1 MAEVTRLPGPGP
13 AARVGWRRWLQRGA
27 AGLVAA
33 VAAYASYDHQRAFAL
48 GHGAHGIAAAVWPLS
63 VDGLLI
69 LASLALLDP
78 ALVLA
83 RGWVR
88 LVVRVAFAAGICVS
102 LAANVAAA
110 GGWSWAGV
118 LVAGWPP
125 VALLLSAEILIHST
139 NRDPDAGTPAS
150 RIESPGQSRSLPDT
164 SVGGET
170 VSPEPRTE
178 LAVPDTSGES
188 APVSGAGSSPG
199 RGMRRGA
206 AQRVMWEHY
215 RAALAAG
222 RTPTGAELDRVA
234 GTHDYGRA
242 VLARWR
248 RTGRI
253 PAADHDETGFTAEA
267 GAMAVVESR
276 PDPRGR
282 IPDIAGDPVR
292 PVEIGPGAPDR
303 LGAAVPDSAAESAG
317 QQGRAAA

>member
-1 MAEVTRLPGPGP
+1 MSRVPCPGPTAG
-13 AARVGWRRWLQRGA
+13 AGWRRWLQRGA

-33 VAAYASYDHQRAFAL
+33 VAAYASYEHQRAFAL

-63 VDGLLI
+63 VDGLLV

-78 ALVLA
+78 GLPLA

-110 GGWSWAGV
+110 GGWSAAGV

-139 NRDPDAGTPAS
+139 THHPDAPGTRTDVPGHS
-150 RIESPGQSRSLPDT
+150 RTLTVAGVS
-164 SVGGET
+164 GET
-170 VSPEPRTE
+170 VSPETE
-178 LAVPDTSGES
+178 TGTAIPGDGPAVSSASGE
-188 APVSGAGSSPG
+188 VLRPG
-199 RGMRRGA
+199 RVVRRGE
-206 AQRVMWEHY
+206 AQRLMWEHY

-222 RTPTGAELDRVA
+222 HTPTGAELDRVA
-234 GTHDYGRA
+234 GTNDYGRA

-253 PAADHDETGFTAEA
+253 PTTEPDETGST
-267 GAMAVVESR
+267 VDTESPTDPATDPGTRGSVSDIPGNPVRLFGTR
-276 PDPRGR
+276 PDTA
-282 IPDIAGDPVR
+282 DR
-292 PVEIGPGAPDR
+292 P
-303 LGAAVPDSAAESAG
+303 GAAVEDSHTGPAGES
-317 QQGRAAA
+317 GRAAA

>member
-1 MAEVTRLPGPGP
+1 MSGE
-13 AARVGWRRWLQRGA
+13 RGEA
-27 AGLVAA
+27 H
-33 VAAYASYDHQRAFAL
+33 YDHQRAFAL

-139 NRDPDAGTPAS
+139 HRDPGVGTCES
-150 RIESPGQSRSLPDT
+150 RIESPGQSRLLPDT

-170 VSPEPRTE
+170 VSPESGTE
-178 LAVPDTSGES
+178 PAVPETSGES
-188 APVSGAGSSPG
+188 AHASVTGTSPA
-199 RGMRRGA
+199 RVARRGA

-215 RAALAAG
+215 RAALAVG

-253 PAADHDETGFTAEA
+253 PAAERDETATTVDT
-267 GAMAVVESR
+267 GATAVVS
-276 PDPRGR
+276 
-282 IPDIAGDPVR
+282 IPDTGGRVPDISGDPV
-292 PVEIGPGAPDR
+292 PPSGTGPGAPDR
-303 LGAAVPDSAAESAG
+303 PGHAVPGWAAGPAE